1 MHTLNFELPTEMVDG
16 GEVAGLQQAI
26 MALQRQT
33 HLIEKMIFGLNLK
46 FTEARTEINQFD
58 NIALEI
64 VFSEKIICHA
74 DFFLSIQSNKNLCV
88 DCFIVIYRTSSNT
101 KTDTITVSDNNLT
114 NLFLFI
120 FAA

>member
-26 MALQRQT
+26 MALQRQP

-64 VFSEKIICHA
+64 VFPKKSFVMQIFFYRFSQIKIYVLIA
-74 DFFLSIQSNKNLCV
+74 LL
-88 DCFIVIYRTSSNT
+88 
-101 KTDTITVSDNNLT
+101 
-114 NLFLFI
+114 
-120 FAA
+120 